1 MIHWKNHISAFTGAH
16 HHLDNSFILVQ
27 RIAAFLG
34 IPSATVSAPALTEPL
49 IVNGGQV
56 ITITLTDDIWV
67 TAGDPFDQVR
77 QIIINGMTSAQSEVK
92 GWNREVRDKESITSV
107 VRTSNTV
114 VTITLTAASAYDIT
128 VGETITVTV
137 PDEALNA
144 AITPLT
150 ATPTIGV
157 TASTALLAQHFVL
170 FTSTSKSATFSSES
184 YQGATF
190 QSVSNATAVIKDTP
204 QPLGFLLTEDGGII
218 LQEND
223 LPIALE

>member
-1 MIHWKNHISAFTGAH
+1 MAIRNVVTRGYGPGATIPFVVTRGYTIGAGVASAAVT
-16 HHLDNSFILVQ
+16 
-27 RIAAFLG
+27 
-34 IPSATVSAPALTEPL
+34 APALTEPL
-49 IVNGGQV
+49 LVNGGQI
-56 ITITLTDDIWV
+56 ITITLTNDTWLA
-67 TAGDPFDQVR
+67 AGNPFDQVR
-77 QIIINGMTSAQSEVK
+77 QIILNGMTSAQSEDK

-114 VTITLTAASAYDIT
+114 VTITLTAVSAYDIT

-144 AITPLT
+144 AITPLI
-150 ATPTIGV
+150 AAPTIGV
-157 TASTALLAQHFVL
+157 TATTALLAQHFVL

-204 QPLGFLLTEDGGII
+204 QPLGFILTEDGGII